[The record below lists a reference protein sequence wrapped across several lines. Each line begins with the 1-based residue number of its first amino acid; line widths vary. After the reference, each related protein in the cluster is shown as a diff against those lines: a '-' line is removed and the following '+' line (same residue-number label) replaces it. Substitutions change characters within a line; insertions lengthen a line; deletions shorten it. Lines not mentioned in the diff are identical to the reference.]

1 MSSYNTFFL
10 RAEMYKRYRNK
21 CRTYSYVSSRPES
34 LLALRSGST
43 IANEV
48 YPRRGYC

>member
-1 MSSYNTFFL
+1 MVY
-10 RAEMYKRYRNK
+10 NK
-21 CRTYSYVSSRPES
+21 CNNKNTIMNVKVSAMSVAVSPHI
-34 LLALRSGST
+34 LTLRSGST

>member
-1 MSSYNTFFL
+1 MIYSTVVTSDTFKSTGL
-10 RAEMYKRYRNK
+10 VDTTNQKVLQ
-21 CRTYSYVSSRPES
+21 SV
-34 LLALRSGST
+34 ALRSGST